1 MRAAFATFDT
11 NNDGF
16 LDREEVM
23 HALMKFQG
31 WTFFTIYHFYE
42 KIKSKFKIEILFAS
56 AV

>member
-31 WTFFTIYHFYE
+31 WTIFTLFMK
-42 KIKSKFKIEILFAS
+42 KITSKFKIEILFAS
-56 AV
+56 VV